1 MKQMKNSGL
10 FAKAI
15 VVLFLF
21 TGCGGNEK
29 KETAPAEICVNTIAL
44 RDGAHTAANSY
55 VGTVNSSVQADLS
68 FQVPGQVKSV
78 LVTEGQAV
86 RKGQLLAEL
95 ECDNLT
101 SSYEAAQASLRQAQ
115 DGYNRLKAL
124 YDNGSLPEVK
134 LVEIQTQLEQAKS
147 MANISAKNLKE
158 AQMVAP
164 FDGVITAKGI
174 ESGEMVIPAT
184 KLLTL
189 SKLKPLEVKVSI
201 PENEISAVCIGDPCT
216 VSVAAVPN
224 KEIRGRV
231 AEKNVIANRLSHT
244 YEVKIHLDEEPLEVM
259 PGMVCS
265 VNISESNAS
274 SVLTLPAKVIQID
287 ADGRHFVWCIEE
299 GVARRK
305 LITVGQL
312 MPQGIEIQSGITIGS
327 IVISDGS
334 HKVCEGTKVK
344 SL

>member
-1 MKQMKNSGL
+1 MKQMKYSSF
-10 FAKAI
+10 FAPAI
-15 VVLFLF
+15 AALFLF
-21 TGCGGNEK
+21 AGCGENEK
-29 KETAPAEICVNTIAL
+29 KEAAPAEISVKTIAL
-44 RDGAHTAANSY
+44 RDGAYMAASNY

-78 LVTEGQAV
+78 QVTEGQAV

-101 SSYEAAQASLRQAQ
+101 SSHEAAQASLRQAE
-115 DGYNRLKAL
+115 DGYKRLKAL

-158 AQMVAP
+158 ARLLAP
-164 FDGVITAKGI
+164 FDGVITAKSI
-174 ESGEMVIPAT
+174 EPGEMVVPAA

-189 SKLKPLEVKVSI
+189 SKLKPLEVKVAI
-201 PENEISAVCIGDPCT
+201 PENEISAVSLGDKCSI
-216 VSVAAVPN
+216 SVAAAQN
-224 KEIRGRV
+224 GEIAGRV
-231 AEKNVIANRLSHT
+231 TEKNVIANRLSHT
-244 YEVKIHLDEEPLEVM
+244 YEVKIRFDEEPLDVM
-259 PGMVCS
+259 PGMMCNVYLS
-265 VNISESNAS
+265 GDNTS
-274 SVLTLPAKVIQID
+274 SVLALPAKVIQID
-287 ADGRHFVWCIEE
+287 ADGQHFVWCIES

-312 MPQGIEIQSGITIGS
+312 MPQGVEIRSGITADD

-334 HKVCEGTKVK
+334 HKVCEGAKVK